1 MEGSSS
7 VSLKVEQIIL
17 IMHRGH
23 MRKVVLMMFLIWSWR
38 KSLPFLCCALCSW
51 PDPWWALS
59 RM

>member
-23 MRKVVLMMFLIWSWR
+23 MRKVVLMMFLI
-38 KSLPFLCCALCSW
+38 
-51 PDPWWALS
+51 
-59 RM
+59 